1 MIIGQSPAIRR
12 VRDNVATAVL
22 PAIESTIGLGE
33 THRGASDPMGLRILV
48 LGDRGT
54 GKELVATAVAQSLTA
69 ERRRIDRKAKV
80 PFEKVNCGAFVE
92 TLVVSKLFGYKK
104 GAFTGATRDNLGR
117 FERARGGVLF
127 LDEIGDLVG
136 RAQAAL
142 LRAVGDTCE
151 IEPIGDSVV
160 SVPDVHI
167 VAATNRHP
175 KELESDLLDRL
186 DQDTIVMPPLRDR
199 PEDIGPLVTH
209 FSKQRRRNVRLT
221 DEALAAAKTYPWP
234 GNVRELK
241 SMVGWSISRSEG
253 NKVVVDLPLLQGF
266 LRVAGTT
273 KAPWSTRQPGTVPR
287 LASHG
292 KEGAQWRPPGQ
303 GGPRPGRRLARRD
316 HHEVHRR
323 KHQRRCGQGRGIP
336 AHLQEVPGQGPSGTR
351 KWIGAAP
358 KLARNIPSGRYLTR
372 PRGLCLQ
379 PHPRVHFAVRR
390 ASI

>member
-1 MIIGQSPAIRR
+1 MRAATLFLAAAGALQLVWGIPAAHALGPYKAKHLLKAPQSRRDLKRRVSLIIEQLIIGQSPAIRR

-175 KELESDLLDRL
+175 KELNP
-186 DQDTIVMPPLRDR
+186 TCW
-199 PEDIGPLVTH
+199 T
-209 FSKQRRRNVRLT
+209 
-221 DEALAAAKTYPWP
+221 A
-234 GNVRELK
+234 
-241 SMVGWSISRSEG
+241 
-253 NKVVVDLPLLQGF
+253 
-266 LRVAGTT
+266 
-273 KAPWSTRQPGTVPR
+273 STRIP
-287 LASHG
+287 SSC
-292 KEGAQWRPPGQ
+292 
-303 GGPRPGRRLARRD
+303 
-316 HHEVHRR
+316 
-323 KHQRRCGQGRGIP
+323 RRCG
-336 AHLQEVPGQGPSGTR
+336 TD
-351 KWIGAAP
+351 P
-358 KLARNIPSGRYLTR
+358 KTSARW
-372 PRGLCLQ
+372 
-379 PHPRVHFAVRR
+379 
-390 ASI
+390 